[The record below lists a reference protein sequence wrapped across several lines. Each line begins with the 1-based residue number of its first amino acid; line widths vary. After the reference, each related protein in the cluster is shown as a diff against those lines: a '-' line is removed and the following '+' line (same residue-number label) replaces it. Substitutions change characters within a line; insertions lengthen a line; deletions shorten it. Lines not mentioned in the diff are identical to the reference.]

1 MGGAML
7 NQCLARLHQIHTL
20 IWLKVSGG

>member
-7 NQCLARLHQIHTL
+7 NQCLAHLHQIHTL